1 MKRFIK
7 LEARIAFINLVRVDK
22 KRIMSMVIYRAGYIE
37 DVEFHEIKNAQEL
50 LQKIVNSRHF
60 KQIRYVVIKGNI
72 SEMSDSLFNN
82 FPLPIIYMN
91 KKIRLYNLTE
101 EEFKIINSRN
111 FLGDGLNISKI
122 ISNLIKH
129 YDKILP

>member
-1 MKRFIK
+1 LKRFIK

-111 FLGDGLNISKI
+111 FLRDGLNISKI

>member
-1 MKRFIK
+1 
-7 LEARIAFINLVRVDK
+7 
-22 KRIMSMVIYRAGYIE
+22 MSMVIYRAGYIE

-111 FLGDGLNISKI
+111 FLRDGLNISKI

>member
-111 FLGDGLNISKI
+111 FLRDGLNISKI